1 MSLFPQLQTLAAD
14 LESRQVSPER
24 QSLLNGFADLIAAG
38 LKTEQTVALTFVCT
52 HNSRRSH
59 LSQVLAATAATHHGI
74 EGILCCSG
82 GTEATACNE
91 RTVAAFERAG
101 YAVTNTSGGDNPIY
115 EIAFAD
121 DLPPLR
127 AWSKVYNQDG
137 NPESD
142 YIAVMTCTHADEH
155 CPIVFGAKQRVSL
168 PYRDPKEAD
177 GTPDEAATYD
187 ARLREIGAEMFFL
200 LRRVKEKMSA

>member
-1 MSLFPQLQTLAAD
+1 MKLLPPVQMLAEE
-14 LESRQVSPER
+14 LEARPVAPER
-24 QSLLNGFADLIAAG
+24 HQLLNHLAELIVADRHAG
-38 LKTEQTVALTFVCT
+38 DPVALTFVCT

-59 LSQVLAATAATHHGI
+59 LSQVLAATAAAYFEVG
-74 EGILCCSG
+74 GILCCSG

-91 RTVAAFERAG
+91 RTVAAFQRAG
-101 YAVTNTSGGDNPIY
+101 YEVTDTSGGDNPIY
-115 EIAFAD
+115 EIAYTM

-127 AWSKVYNQDG
+127 AWSKVYDQGG

-155 CPIVFGAKQRVSL
+155 CPLVRGARHRVSL

-187 ARLREIGAEMFFL
+187 ARLLEIGAEMFYL
-200 LRRVKEKMSA
+200 LRVVKERLTA